1 MVVIL
6 EGWVEL
12 FLWDGWDGGDAKLL
26 QLWDGLVDSEVSV
39 YIFSAL
45 RGGPVE
51 EWYIDFGL
59 WEVFPESL

>member
-1 MVVIL
+1 MVVIYNSIL

-26 QLWDGLVDSEVSV
+26 QLC
-39 YIFSAL
+39 
-45 RGGPVE
+45 GGPVE